1 MAIKKIKFISKD
13 GSETEMTGGG
23 AVFIYIIKV

>member
-13 GSETEMTGGG
+13 GVTSEVAVGGG
-23 AVFIYIIKV
+23 LLLQHQ